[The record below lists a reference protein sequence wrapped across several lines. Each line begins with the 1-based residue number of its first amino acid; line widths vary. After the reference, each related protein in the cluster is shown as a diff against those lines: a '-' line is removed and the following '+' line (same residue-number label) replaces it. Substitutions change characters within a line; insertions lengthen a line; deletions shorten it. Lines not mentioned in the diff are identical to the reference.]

1 MQYFGEHCRSNCG
14 FFLGNYKCDEECNTY
29 ACNFD
34 GNDCTLGINPW
45 RNCTAPIKCW
55 EVFMDGYCNEV
66 CNNPQCL
73 FDGRDCQEIIKPC
86 NPLYDTYCLKHYA
99 DGHCDTGCNTAE
111 CNWDGL
117 DCAQEPPEI
126 AEGVISVVLLMDMAT
141 LRSNLNAFLRDISHQ
156 LRTNV
161 QVKRDNKGKIFFL
174 KFFLEILQHF
184 SVLSKIVCMFF
195 LKDWI

>member
-1 MQYFGEHCRSNCG
+1 
-14 FFLGNYKCDEECNTY
+14 
-29 ACNFD
+29 
-34 GNDCTLGINPW
+34 
-45 RNCTAPIKCW
+45 
-55 EVFMDGYCNEV
+55 MDGYCNEV

-161 QVKRDNKGKIFFL
+161 QVKRDNKGK
-174 KFFLEILQHF
+174 
-184 SVLSKIVCMFF
+184 
-195 LKDWI
+195 